1 MHGPGYNWRWGLR
14 HPLKA
19 LRAAY
24 LWQRAER
31 GSGRVV
37 SAALV
42 PFNAVAL
49 TGLLER
55 WGVS

>member
-1 MHGPGYNWRWGLR
+1 MNGPGYNWRWALT

-19 LRAAY
+19 IRTAY
-24 LWQRAER
+24 RWQRAER
-31 GSGRVV
+31 GSGRFV

-49 TGLLER
+49 TGALDR
-55 WGVS
+55 WGV